1 MNSNQVISAFQ
12 GVQTLGSQELVPV
25 EPSKGIE
32 DDFEKSR
39 KNLIQMM
46 QVTMG
51 AITNMSIISSQSQM
65 PEAYDVL
72 NKLIRTYNEQQE
84 QLLRFYRI
92 KEAKDSKPAAPVEGQ
107 VVDQRTQSVHFHGT
121 PAELSKALE
130 AAREQLK

>member
-1 MNSNQVISAFQ
+1 MMNNSAIVNAF
-12 GVQTLGSQELVPV
+12 GGPQTIGTELIPV
-25 EPSKGIE
+25 EKSKGID
-32 DDFEKSR
+32 DDFEASR

-51 AITNMSIISSQSQM
+51 AIQSMSVISSQSQM

-72 NKLIRTYNEQQE
+72 NKLIKTYNEQQE

-92 KEAKDSKPAAPVEGQ
+92 KEARDSKPAPAEGG

-130 AAREQLK
+130 AAREQMK